1 MVISWAPANNRRY
14 NMINLM
20 AFMRPGIGEL
30 LIVLLVIAV
39 IFGASKLPKLGS
51 ALGEAIK
58 GFRKSVKDDENQG

>member
-1 MVISWAPANNRRY
+1 ML
-14 NMINLM
+14 NLM
-20 AFMRPGIGEL
+20 AFIRPGIGEL

-58 GFRKSVKDDENQG
+58 GFKKSVKDEENQG